1 VARRSYDTYVN
12 ETERWTLAGQD
23 ASKSLGKGW
32 TQDLVYSITDR
43 GTYCR
48 FTFISPE
55 GKTSRAHWAQSGVT
69 RERLIEMGFNLTKRR
84 KPKKVNIK

>member
-1 VARRSYDTYVN
+1 MARGYDFYVY
-12 ETERWTLAGQD
+12 EIERWILADQD

-55 GKTSRAHWAQSGVT
+55 GKKSRAHWAQSGVT
-69 RERLIEMGFNLTKRR
+69 SEKLEEMGFTLTKRR
-84 KPKKVNIK
+84 KPKRINIR